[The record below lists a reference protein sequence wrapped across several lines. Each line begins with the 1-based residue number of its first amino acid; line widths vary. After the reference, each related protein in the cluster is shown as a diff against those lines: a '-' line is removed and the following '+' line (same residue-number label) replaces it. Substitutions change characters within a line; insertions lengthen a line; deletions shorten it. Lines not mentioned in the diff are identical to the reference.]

1 DNVAEGFSDIVNA
14 VANHQMAED
23 VKSGKI
29 GPAELHEWSGQQFR
43 LGELESA
50 VHLFIRDK
58 KAAILATPEAA
69 RTEEQSK
76 LLKQLVKEPL
86 EAMLHA
92 KTALKI
98 ELNLPDSVS
107 SSMEHQSISGLTDD
121 DLHAFKSQ
129 VLELEADPKVVSE
142 FLLGND
148 TWRTGMKTIY
158 ATEFADLRERQENDP
173 FYKLDVPRNDDVVK
187 QFEYNDQARLVLA
200 RHKEEEA
207 ALLRQLAHHQM
218 AIGSLWSMVLAIV
231 FREGRPPVRR

>member
-1 DNVAEGFSDIVNA
+1 

-43 LGELESA
+43 LGELVSA
-50 VHLFIRDK
+50 VNLFIRDK

-69 RTEEQSK
+69 RTEEQSS
-76 LLKQLVKEPL
+76 LLKQLEDEPL

-92 KTALKI
+92 KTALKFQ
-98 ELNLPDSVS
+98 LDLPDSVS
-107 SSMEHQSISGLTDD
+107 SSMAYQNISVLTDG

-129 VLELEADPKVVSE
+129 VLEQEANPEVMSA

-158 ATEFADLRERQENDP
+158 APKFAALRKRQDRDP
-173 FYKLDVPRNDDVVK
+173 FYKLELPGDDVGK
-187 QFEYNDQARLVLA
+187 QFEYNDQARPVHA
-200 RHKEEEA
+200 REQDEEA
-207 ALLRQLAHHQM
+207 ALLMRLAQRGRVRPRLRWLRSCVGRQT
-218 AIGSLWSMVLAIV
+218 SS
-231 FREGRPPVRR
+231 R

>member
-1 DNVAEGFSDIVNA
+1 
-14 VANHQMAED
+14 MAED

-29 GPAELHEWSGQQFR
+29 GPAELHKWSGQQFR
-43 LGELESA
+43 LDALEGA
-50 VHLFIRDK
+50 VHRFIRDQ

-69 RTEEQSK
+69 RTSAQSE
-76 LLKQLVKEPL
+76 LLKQLVDEPL

-98 ELNLPDSVS
+98 QLDLPDSVS
-107 SSMEHQSISGLTDD
+107 SLMDHQSCSGLTDG

-129 VLELEADPKVVSE
+129 VLKQEADPEVVFE
-142 FLLGND
+142 YLLGND

-158 ATEFADLRERQENDP
+158 ATEFADLCERQEDDP

-187 QFEYNDQARLVLA
+187 QFEYNDQAQLVKA

-207 ALLRQLAHHQM
+207 TLLRQLAQR
-218 AIGSLWSMVLAIV
+218 G
-231 FREGRPPVRR
+231 